1 MHTSTAIYKFNKVIK
16 MLYGINIDVNFNGF
30 LFFIHLGPKPTI
42 KK

>member
-1 MHTSTAIYKFNKVIK
+1 MAIYKFNKV
-16 MLYGINIDVNFNGF
+16 MRTLYGINTDVNFKGF